1 MVTRTL
7 QDFGLTENEA
17 CIYREAVKVA
27 ETNPYALSKAT
38 GIPRTTVYE
47 IIMSLSLK
55 GLLDLKRSDGLS
67 KQQTSIR
74 AKNPSILRTILKKR
88 HEELVHLENDVVHV
102 LPFLKGDFHS
112 LAPNADFQFFPGIE
126 GAKHVFILDQSLP
139 DQESLCWNY
148 KIPDDAFGRD
158 FINANI
164 DEEIHHTRTH
174 RQKDISPLNDWTRHV
189 FTYQC
194 QRDPKYLGMKEF
206 RYIENPLFTLQVRL
220 EITGNQ
226 VQIVS
231 VEGDECWGLV
241 IKSETLATSMRS
253 IFMLQWQMALPIT
266 AEVVKSW
273 GSNDFFEAEKQ

>member
-1 MVTRTL
+1 
-7 QDFGLTENEA
+7 
-17 CIYREAVKVA
+17 
-27 ETNPYALSKAT
+27 
-38 GIPRTTVYE
+38 VYE